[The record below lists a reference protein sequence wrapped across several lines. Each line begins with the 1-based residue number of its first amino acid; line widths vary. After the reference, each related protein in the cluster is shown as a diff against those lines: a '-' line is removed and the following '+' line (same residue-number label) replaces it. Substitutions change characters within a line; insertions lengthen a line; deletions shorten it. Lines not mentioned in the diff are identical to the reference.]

1 MRATGKE
8 VASLPGLAQLFHG
21 SSNPWDSGAVQAEL
35 GNTNKYSACLLFF
48 LLNNGIFHVQSES
61 GADLGQR
68 GRQRGC
74 GIELLSLLGP
84 GFSFVGLFFLLSQL

>member
-1 MRATGKE
+1 MLCRL
-8 VASLPGLAQLFHG
+8 SLETLINIQL
-21 SSNPWDSGAVQAEL
+21 V
-35 GNTNKYSACLLFF
+35 CFF

-84 GFSFVGLFFLLSQL
+84 GLSFVGFFCCHSSERQRKEK

>member
-1 MRATGKE
+1 M
-8 VASLPGLAQLFHG
+8 
-21 SSNPWDSGAVQAEL
+21 
-35 GNTNKYSACLLFF
+35 
-48 LLNNGIFHVQSES
+48 QSKS

-84 GFSFVGLFFLLSQL
+84 GFSFVGLFFFAVTALKDRARRNEEWGNLKGKTRNISALMLIS